1 MEIFY
6 PQWSFCVEKLTALL
20 KILLFLKPPY
30 CHAGKGLDD
39 GMFDDGMVWKS
50 MVEIYARKS
59 KRNRFQKSL
68 MVMDA
73 FKAYFKEDE
82 AAKML
87 TDHNGVVKVTAGCA
101 SKKQI
106 L

>member
-1 MEIFY
+1 MRGKAKEI
-6 PQWSFCVEKLTALL
+6 
-20 KILLFLKPPY
+20 
-30 CHAGKGLDD
+30 D
-39 GMFDDGMVWKS
+39 
-50 MVEIYARKS
+50 
-59 KRNRFQKSL
+59 FQKAL

-73 FKAYFKEDE
+73 FKAYFTVDE

>member
-1 MEIFY
+1 MTV
-6 PQWSFCVEKLTALL
+6 CL
-20 KILLFLKPPY
+20 
-30 CHAGKGLDD
+30 
-39 GMFDDGMVWKS
+39 MMVWYEKVWLRY
-50 MVEIYARKS
+50 MRGKAKEID
-59 KRNRFQKSL
+59 FQKSL

-73 FKAYFKEDE
+73 FKAYFTVDE

>member
-1 MEIFY
+1 MTV
-6 PQWSFCVEKLTALL
+6 CL
-20 KILLFLKPPY
+20 
-30 CHAGKGLDD
+30 
-39 GMFDDGMVWKS
+39 MMVWYEKVWLRY
-50 MVEIYARKS
+50 MRGKAKEID
-59 KRNRFQKSL
+59 FQKAL

-73 FKAYFKEDE
+73 FKAYFTVDE
-82 AAKML
+82 AAKIL